1 MTENL
6 LKHCSPQ
13 QTIMIETRAYYF
25 TASSNGMMHYSKETK
40 KI

>member
-13 QTIMIETRAYYF
+13 QTIMIETWAYYF
-25 TASSNGMMHYSKETK
+25 TASSNGVMHYSKEVEK
-40 KI
+40 